1 MMTHVDDP
9 VSTQLSLTAIETVT
23 LAEGGSTVLTPARWV
38 PEVSSVA
45 PVRLEGAWEV
55 AYWPFARPE
64 AELAGG
70 VSDAPWATVQQ
81 PGKVF
86 YYDSEQ
92 SPDGIPGWNR
102 VTMEHL
108 DAEDGAI
115 IRRQVTVPAEWA
127 GKRVLLR
134 FEGIYPAGRI
144 YWDGQP
150 VAEQWSGLT
159 PIEVDV
165 TAQAAPGVHTVAVR
179 CYRRH
184 PSVQLDMPRHA
195 LEFVGLCRT
204 AFLHAVEPVHISDT
218 FLQPTLL
225 DDNATGVLL
234 GDVTLRNA
242 GAPLTGDD
250 IVNLTVQ
257 IAAADGT
264 VAGLMTYLVTL
275 EEAEK
280 TITLEV
286 PAGAVQLWNAEQ
298 PNLYTLTLR
307 VTLKGQAEQVFTQ
320 RIGFRRFVVAN
331 GRATLNGQPVKFR
344 GVNHLTYHPQGGM
357 YTPEEWLRQNLIMMK
372 RCNVNAIRTHFFGP
386 RELVDLCDELGL
398 YLLQE
403 LPIDWGHTYL
413 HDPLHLGPVLHR
425 LQAGV
430 RRDRG
435 HACVMVWSVGNENL
449 PRNEVEYPAFMRH
462 MRWFE
467 QMVKAMDPTR
477 PTMFPPPGPANA
489 IRGIFEAR
497 IGEIADIHYSFKLI
511 DQMRETGEVK
521 SPRVWGMVPDKKE
534 WETTFETQT
543 MQELMASGWSG
554 VWFSSEYG
562 INNLLTD
569 LLHAPYTS
577 IISDVME
584 DALSGKNSQQV
595 FIDRLNREWGNMR
608 DDPSCLGGAYFAWIA
623 AGAGDPWGW
632 TRWGEDADW
641 GILTG
646 DLQPKSVY
654 WAMRAIFSPVQFPP
668 RVAWHKGEET
678 LRIPVTSTFNGLDL
692 ADCTLRVQMA
702 GGPPWMGLMREWRDV
717 PMQGAPGASTT
728 LEVPLWNEGS
738 RHTLNGG
745 NPIVCRCTV
754 LDPSGYRVITA
765 DVLIMPEEAKT
776 RDEGPML
783 IGPDAE

>member
-1 MMTHVDDP
+1 MMTRVDDP
-9 VSTQLSLTAIETVT
+9 VATQLALTAVETIE
-23 LAEGGSTVLTPARWV
+23 LADGGTTVLRPARWV
-38 PEVSSVA
+38 PELASCA
-45 PVRLEGAWEV
+45 PVRLEGEWEV
-55 AYWPFARPE
+55 ARWPFTQTE
-64 AELAGG
+64 AALAGG
-70 VSDAPWATVQQ
+70 AAETPWATVQQ

-86 YYDSEQ
+86 YYDPEQ
-92 SPDGIPGWNR
+92 SPDGITGWNR

-108 DAEDGAI
+108 DPEDGAI
-115 IRRQVTVPAEWA
+115 IRRQVTVPAAWA

-144 YWDGQP
+144 YWDGQA

-165 TAQAAPGVHTVAVR
+165 TDHAAPGTHTVAIR
-179 CYRRH
+179 LYRRH

-195 LEFVGLCRT
+195 LEFTGLCRA

-225 DDNATGVLL
+225 DDNTTGVLL
-234 GDVTLRNA
+234 GDVTLANA
-242 GAPLTGDD
+242 GAPLSGDD
-250 IVNLTVQ
+250 ILNLTAQ

-264 VAGLMTYLVTL
+264 VVGLMTYLVTL
-275 EEAEK
+275 EEADK
-280 TITLEV
+280 TVSLEV
-286 PAGAVQLWNAEQ
+286 PAGTVQPWSAER
-298 PNLYTLTLR
+298 PTLYTLTLT
-307 VTLKGQAEQVFTQ
+307 VNLKDQPAQVFTQ
-320 RIGFRRFVVAN
+320 RIGFRRFVVA
-331 GRATLNGQPVKFR
+331 GQRATLNGNPVKFR
-344 GVNHLTYHPQGGM
+344 GVNHLTFHPEGGM
-357 YTPEEWLRQNLIMMK
+357 YTPVEWLRQNLTMMK
-372 RCNVNAIRTHFFGP
+372 RCNVNAIRTHFTGP

-449 PRNEVEYPAFMRH
+449 PRNEAEYAPFMRH

-467 QMVKAMDPTR
+467 QLVKAMDPTR

-497 IGEIADIHYSFKLI
+497 MGEISDIHYSFKLI

-543 MQELMASGWSG
+543 IDELMAAGWSG

-562 INNLLTD
+562 INNMLTD
-569 LLHAPYTS
+569 LTHAPYTS
-577 IISDVME
+577 IIADVME
-584 DALSGKNSQQV
+584 DPLSGKNSQQV
-595 FIDRLNREWGNMR
+595 FFDRLSREWGNMR
-608 DDPSCLGGAYFAWIA
+608 DDPSCLGGAYFCWIA

-641 GILTG
+641 GVITG
-646 DLQPKSVY
+646 DLQPKPAY
-654 WAMRAIFSPVQFPP
+654 WAMRALFAPVQFPA
-668 RVAWHKGEET
+668 RVPWHTGEAT
-678 LRIPVTSTFNGLDL
+678 ITIPVTSTFNAYDL

-702 GGPPWMGLMREWRDV
+702 GGPPWMGMMREWRDV
-717 PMQGAPGASTT
+717 PMSGAPGASST
-728 LEVPLWNEGS
+728 LTVPIYNQGS
-738 RHTLNGG
+738 LGTLNGG

-754 LDPSGYRVITA
+754 LDPTGTRVITA
-765 DVLIMPEEAKT
+765 DVLVVPEEANT
-776 RDEGPML
+776 RDEGMMV
-783 IGPDAE
+783 IGPDAV